1 MGFGIG
7 QTWLD
12 GSCMLLA
19 GRWSKRTSK
28 LASNS
33 EMNFT
38 GNEKNDNKEVAPGW
52 RMNLWEKKSL
62 FSEYEV
68 WADVITSRWKC
79 VTGS

>member
-19 GRWSKRTSK
+19 GRPSKRTSK

-38 GNEKNDNKEVAPGW
+38 VNEKNDNKEVVPGW

-62 FSEYEV
+62 FSKYEV
-68 WADVITSRWKC
+68 WADVITCRWKC
-79 VTGS
+79 VMGS